1 MDIEVEFLEANV
13 CVVCL
18 AENPNLLEVQ
28 FDERQVP
35 TIGPILVKH
44 LWFEPEELHYKHICE
59 ECWNQV
65 NQFHIFYSSMQKA
78 HSNLK
83 SSIETVDIVESFKA
97 EPSSYTPEFHDTY
110 LVEVEQP
117 QSIDLKQEENENLP
131 LQKET
136 NAHNSQEKHD
146 EHKEMEEEEVEH
158 EDDYEEEGHSD
169 YEPNESKT
177 GSESS
182 DSDTEKAKE
191 IPKKVRKKQTTG
203 KVSKTAE
210 RNYNKSIEQIEE
222 EDKKISDHCKLQC
235 AECETTFPRFSDY
248 KQHAR
253 KAHQIAHPVVIC
265 CDRRFNKRI
274 KLLEHATKRMNP
286 DAFRCTLCEKSY
298 CNSLNL
304 RLHMLRHNPPDAM
317 KHKCDQ
323 CDRSFAKRYQ
333 LTAHQQTHVPEDERK
348 FICSTCNKSF
358 VTKYAMQQHVNRVH
372 LKQFHFTCDTCAK
385 SFYCKQALQ
394 VHQRTHDE
402 ILPSEKIQCAEC
414 GSWHKH
420 MLGLMKHRKRHHQQE
435 QKQYPCP
442 DCGKVTRSLP
452 ALRSHQSYNHKMES
466 IHKCTIC
473 EKAFKRAKD
482 FRDHMAVHTGMPLH
496 KCNYCDRQFNSAA
509 NMFSHRKREHRLQWE
524 ADQKLNIK
532 SE

>member
-1 MDIEVEFLEANV
+1 M
-13 CVVCL
+13 
-18 AENPNLLEVQ
+18 
-28 FDERQVP
+28 
-35 TIGPILVKH
+35 
-44 LWFEPEELHYKHICE
+44 
-59 ECWNQV
+59 
-65 NQFHIFYSSMQKA
+65 
-78 HSNLK
+78 
-83 SSIETVDIVESFKA
+83 
-97 EPSSYTPEFHDTY
+97 
-110 LVEVEQP
+110 VEVEQP
-117 QSIDLKQEENENLP
+117 QSTDLKQEENENLP

-348 FICSTCNKSF
+348 FICSTCNK
-358 VTKYAMQQHVNRVH
+358 R
-372 LKQFHFTCDTCAK
+372 
-385 SFYCKQALQ
+385 
-394 VHQRTHDE
+394 
-402 ILPSEKIQCAEC
+402 
-414 GSWHKH
+414 
-420 MLGLMKHRKRHHQQE
+420 
-435 QKQYPCP
+435 
-442 DCGKVTRSLP
+442 
-452 ALRSHQSYNHKMES
+452 
-466 IHKCTIC
+466 
-473 EKAFKRAKD
+473 
-482 FRDHMAVHTGMPLH
+482 
-496 KCNYCDRQFNSAA
+496 
-509 NMFSHRKREHRLQWE
+509 
-524 ADQKLNIK
+524 
-532 SE
+532 